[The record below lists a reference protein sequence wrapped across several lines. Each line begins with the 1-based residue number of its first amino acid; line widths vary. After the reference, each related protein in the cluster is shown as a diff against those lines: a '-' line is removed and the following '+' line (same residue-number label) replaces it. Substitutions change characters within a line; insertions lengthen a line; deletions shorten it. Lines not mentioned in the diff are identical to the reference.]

1 MVIINIIN
9 KNINLITVRT
19 DIIVGEERE
28 REREGGREG
37 RERERE
43 REREMTIK

>member
-28 REREGGREG
+28 RARRG
-37 RERERE
+37 REREGE
-43 REREMTIK
+43 RNDH